1 MKPRRIDRGAATA
14 IALLLVA
21 DLLALFLIAKGLT
34 FLARVV
40 ADVTI
45 GGAP

>member
-21 DLLALFLIAKGLT
+21 DLLALFLIAKGCV
-34 FLARVV
+34 FIARAVGD
-40 ADVTI
+40 ALL
-45 GGAP
+45 GAP

>member
-14 IALLLVA
+14 IAIILVA
-21 DLLALFLIAKGLT
+21 DLLALFLIAKGLV
-34 FLARVV
+34 FLARAVGE
-40 ADVTI
+40 AL